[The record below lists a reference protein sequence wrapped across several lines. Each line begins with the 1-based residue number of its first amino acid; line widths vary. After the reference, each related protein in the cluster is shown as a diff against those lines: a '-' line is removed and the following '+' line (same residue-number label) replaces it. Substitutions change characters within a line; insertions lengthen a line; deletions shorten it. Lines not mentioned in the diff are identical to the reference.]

1 MPGAEVSVT
10 AINRLIAVL
19 PGPLRRLAQELL
31 QGDSDRSRS
40 GRGAMT
46 AFAIRVISAGIAF
59 LSQILLARWVG
70 VHEFGIYTYVWVII
84 NVVGTLCALGLS
96 TSAVRFIGEYRTRGE
111 FALMRG
117 FLRTGRS
124 LSLGAG
130 VVAAVMGLM
139 ILILARDGVEAYYRV
154 PLGICLVALPAFALT
169 DFHDGVGR
177 AQGWIDLALGPPY
190 IFRPLLLLMF
200 VAAAVASGWPRDAE
214 TAVYGAVVATWLTA
228 MGQYLLQ
235 KQRMLDRVPAG
246 ARHYRLGLW
255 FKVSLPLLL
264 LEGFT
269 LMMTNLDIL
278 MLNLF
283 VPPDDIGL
291 YFAAART
298 ISLVAFVHFAITAVA
313 MPRFTALAVEGDAP
327 GVRAVLAEMR
337 LWTWWPSLAG
347 VAGLLILGK
356 PLLWMF
362 GPEFTAGYPVMLV
375 LSGGLLA
382 MAAAGPVQGLLVVT
396 GHQNATAAV
405 LAATVVVNAG
415 LNLALIPLWGLIGA
429 GTATSLSLAFQAL
442 VLYVLARRA
451 TAGNIPL
458 LASGKMHGAPAE

>member
-1 MPGAEVSVT
+1 MT
-10 AINRLIAVL
+10 AITRLIAVL

-59 LSQILLARWVG
+59 ASQILLARWVG
-70 VHEFGIYTYVWVII
+70 LHEFGIYTYVWVII
-84 NVVGTLCALGLS
+84 NVVGTLCALGFS
-96 TSAVRFIGEYRTRGE
+96 TSAVRFIAEYRTRGE
-111 FALMRG
+111 FALARG

-124 LSLGAG
+124 LSFGAG
-130 VVAAVMGLM
+130 AVTAATGLA
-139 ILILARDGVEAYYRV
+139 ILFLNPEAVETYYRV
-154 PLGICLVALPAFALT
+154 PIGICLVALPAFALT

-190 IFRPLLLLMF
+190 IFRPLMLLMF
-200 VAAAVASGWPRDAE
+200 VAAAVASGWPRAAE

-228 MGQYLLQ
+228 SGQYLLQ
-235 KQRMLDRVPAG
+235 KQRMLALVPAG
-246 ARHYRLGLW
+246 IRQYRLGLW
-255 FKVSLPLLL
+255 IKVSLPLLL

-313 MPRFTALAVEGDAP
+313 MPRFTALAVEGDGP
-327 GVRAVLAEMR
+327 GIRRMLGEMR
-337 LWTWWPSLAG
+337 MWTLWPSLAG

-362 GPEFTAGYPVMLV
+362 GPGFAASYPVMLV

-382 MAAAGPVQGLLVVT
+382 MGAAGPVQGLLVVT
-396 GHQNATAAV
+396 GHQNATAVV

-415 LNLALIPLWGLIGA
+415 LNLALIPLWGPVGA

-442 VLYVLARRA
+442 VLFVLARRV
-451 TAGNIPL
+451 TASDVPV
-458 LASGKMHGAPAE
+458 LASEKMHGAAAE